1 MGKELEVR
9 TIGSGEIGEFLRELE
24 QKVEVTTNPETKY
37 NFQVGIKDVEFA
49 VYEEQAGALGVIL
62 LARNIEQ
69 AERLLQAGVIA
80 PKMFRA

>member
-9 TIGSGEIGEFLRELE
+9 TIGPGEIGEFLRELE

-49 VYEEQAGALGVIL
+49 VDEEQAGALGVIL

-80 PKMFRA
+80 PKMFGA